1 MDFAVK
7 IERMRQI
14 SRTGW
19 LLNWEE
25 MVEKEE
31 VRMNVNLEGL

>member
-7 IERMRQI
+7 TERMRQI

-31 VRMNVNLEGL
+31 VRMSVNLEGL